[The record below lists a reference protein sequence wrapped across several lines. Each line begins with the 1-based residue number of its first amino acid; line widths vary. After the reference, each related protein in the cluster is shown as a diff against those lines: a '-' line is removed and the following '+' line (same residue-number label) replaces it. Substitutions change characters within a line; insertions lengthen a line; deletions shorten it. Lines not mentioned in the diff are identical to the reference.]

1 MNRKSVLAIGID
13 PALAD
18 LSAHPEIPP
27 DLVRAYIDDQIE
39 RARSRGYKVDL
50 CLIDRGETAERTVE
64 NALRSRAY
72 DCIVLGAGLR
82 EPADLLLLFEKIV
95 NLVHRL
101 APNARIAFNSNPA
114 DTAEAAQRWL
124 G

>member
-1 MNRKSVLAIGID
+1 MNGKSVLAIGID

-18 LSAHPEIPP
+18 LSAHPEFPP
-27 DLVRAYIDDQIE
+27 DLVRAYIDGEIE
-39 RARSRGYKVDL
+39 RTRSLGYEVDL
-50 CLIDRGETAERTVE
+50 CLIDRGETAEGTVE
-64 NALRSRAY
+64 KALRSRAY

-82 EPADLLLLFEKIV
+82 EPPDLLLLFEKIV